1 MIYWILSAWFMGLI
15 GSTHCIGMCGPLAM
29 ALPVNT
35 TSKWEKLFLALT
47 YNLGRVTT
55 YTLLG
60 AGIGAGSAL
69 VIPSALQS
77 SFSIS
82 IGILMLLSAFVIFV
96 LQRKKEIQILPDKW
110 IKKVSHLIA
119 TRMQSGR
126 KIDVFIIGF
135 LNGLLP
141 CALVYAALV
150 TAFASGSVVNSMVF
164 MMFFGFGTL
173 PAMWGVL
180 FFSQWITQAIRQRLN
195 TIFPFM
201 YALMGI
207 LLIARGL
214 QAPAGP
220 IPQEH
225 KPALFCTK

>member
-1 MIYWILSAWFMGLI
+1 MGLI

-35 TSKWEKLFLALT
+35 KSKWEKLFLALT

-60 AGIGAGSAL
+60 AGIGAGSAF
-69 VIPSALQS
+69 VIPAAWQS

-82 IGILMLLSAFVIFV
+82 VGILMLLSAVVIFV
-96 LQRKKEIQILPDKW
+96 LQRKKAIQILPDKW
-110 IKKVSHLIA
+110 IKKVSQLIA
-119 TRMQSGR
+119 SRMQSGR
-126 KIDVFIIGF
+126 NIDVFLIGF

-150 TAFASGSVVNSMVF
+150 TAFASGSVMNSMVF

-173 PAMWGVL
+173 PAMWGIL
-180 FFSQWITQAIRQRLN
+180 FFSQWITQGIRQRLN
-195 TIFPFM
+195 SIFPFM

-220 IPQEH
+220 IPQDH

>member
-96 LQRKKEIQILPDKW
+96 LQRKKAIQILPDKW

-164 MMFFGFGTL
+164 MMFFGLNPQWDSTIALCFSSSMLLGEEFRDSIRTRTL
-173 PAMWGVL
+173 YLA
-180 FFSQWITQAIRQRLN
+180 AIALTNELRN
-195 TIFPFM
+195 TPSI
-201 YALMGI
+201 YALGYTG
-207 LLIARGL
+207 A
-214 QAPAGP
+214 
-220 IPQEH
+220 
-225 KPALFCTK
+225 

>member
-1 MIYWILSAWFMGLI
+1 MGLI

-35 TSKWEKLFLALT
+35 KSKWEKLFLALT

-60 AGIGAGSAL
+60 AGIGAGSAF
-69 VIPSALQS
+69 VIPAAWQS

-82 IGILMLLSAFVIFV
+82 VGILMLLSAVFIFV
-96 LQRKKEIQILPDKW
+96 LQRKKAIQILPDKW
-110 IKKVSHLIA
+110 IKKVSQLIA
-119 TRMQSGR
+119 SRMQSGR
-126 KIDVFIIGF
+126 NIDVFLIGF

-150 TAFASGSVVNSMVF
+150 TAFASGSVMNSMVF

-173 PAMWGVL
+173 PAMWGIL
-180 FFSQWITQAIRQRLN
+180 FFSQWITQGIRQRLN
-195 TIFPFM
+195 SIFPFM

-214 QAPAGP
+214 QAPTGP
-220 IPQEH
+220 IPQDH

>member
-1 MIYWILSAWFMGLI
+1 MGLI

-35 TSKWEKLFLALT
+35 KSKWEKLFLALT

-60 AGIGAGSAL
+60 AGIGAGSAF
-69 VIPSALQS
+69 VIPAAWQS

-82 IGILMLLSAFVIFV
+82 VGILMLLSAVVIFV
-96 LQRKKEIQILPDKW
+96 LQRKKAIQILPDKW
-110 IKKVSHLIA
+110 IKKVSQLIA
-119 TRMQSGR
+119 SRMQSGR
-126 KIDVFIIGF
+126 NIDVFFIGF

-150 TAFASGSVVNSMVF
+150 TAFASGSVMNSMVF

-173 PAMWGVL
+173 PAMWGIL
-180 FFSQWITQAIRQRLN
+180 FFSQWITQGIRQRLN
-195 TIFPFM
+195 SIFPFM

-220 IPQEH
+220 IPQDH

>member
-1 MIYWILSAWFMGLI
+1 MGLI

-35 TSKWEKLFLALT
+35 KSKWEKLFLALT

-60 AGIGAGSAL
+60 AGIGAGSAF
-69 VIPSALQS
+69 VIPAAWQS

-82 IGILMLLSAFVIFV
+82 VGILMLLSAVVIFV
-96 LQRKKEIQILPDKW
+96 LQRKKAIQILPDKW
-110 IKKVSHLIA
+110 IKKVSQLIA
-119 TRMQSGR
+119 SRMQSGR
-126 KIDVFIIGF
+126 NIDVFLIGF

-150 TAFASGSVVNSMVF
+150 TAFASGSVMNSMVF
-164 MMFFGFGTL
+164 MMFFGLGTL

-180 FFSQWITQAIRQRLN
+180 FFSQWITQGIRQRLN
-195 TIFPFM
+195 SIFPFM

-220 IPQEH
+220 IPQDH

>member
-1 MIYWILSAWFMGLI
+1 MIYWILSAWFMGFI

-29 ALPVNT
+29 ALPVSSR
-35 TSKWEKLFLALT
+35 SKWGKLFLALT

-55 YTLLG
+55 YTILG

-69 VIPSALQS
+69 VIPTALQS

-82 IGILMLLSAFVIFV
+82 VGVLMLLIALILFV
-96 LQRKKEIQILPDKW
+96 LQRKRTIQILPEKW
-110 IKKVSHLIA
+110 IKKVSHLIVS
-119 TRMQSGR
+119 RMQSGR
-126 KIDVFIIGF
+126 NVDVFIIGL

-150 TAFASGSVVNSMVF
+150 TAFASGSVLNSMVF
-164 MMFFGFGTL
+164 MLFFGFGTL

-195 TIFPFM
+195 AIFPLM
-201 YALMGI
+201 YVLMGI
-207 LLIARGL
+207 LLIARGI

-220 IPQEH
+220 IPPEH

>member
-1 MIYWILSAWFMGLI
+1 MGLI

-35 TSKWEKLFLALT
+35 KSKWEKLFLALT

-60 AGIGAGSAL
+60 AGIGAGSAF
-69 VIPSALQS
+69 VIPAAWQS

-82 IGILMLLSAFVIFV
+82 VGILMLLSAVFIFV
-96 LQRKKEIQILPDKW
+96 LQRKKAIQILPDKW
-110 IKKVSHLIA
+110 IKKVSQLIA
-119 TRMQSGR
+119 SRMQSGR
-126 KIDVFIIGF
+126 NIDVFLIGF

-150 TAFASGSVVNSMVF
+150 TAFASGSVMNSMVF

-173 PAMWGVL
+173 PAMWGIL
-180 FFSQWITQAIRQRLN
+180 FFSQWITQGIRQRLN
-195 TIFPFM
+195 SIFPFM

-220 IPQEH
+220 IPQDH

>member
-1 MIYWILSAWFMGLI
+1 MGLI

-35 TSKWEKLFLALT
+35 KSKWEKLFLALT

-60 AGIGAGSAL
+60 AGIGAGSAF
-69 VIPSALQS
+69 VIPAAWQS

-82 IGILMLLSAFVIFV
+82 AGILMLLSAVVIFV
-96 LQRKKEIQILPDKW
+96 LQRKKAIQILPDKW
-110 IKKVSHLIA
+110 IKKVSQLIA
-119 TRMQSGR
+119 SRMQSGR
-126 KIDVFIIGF
+126 NIDVFIIGF

-150 TAFASGSVVNSMVF
+150 TAFASGSVMNSMVF

-173 PAMWGVL
+173 PAMWSIL
-180 FFSQWITQAIRQRLN
+180 FFSQWITRAIRQRLN
-195 TIFPFM
+195 SIFPFM

-220 IPQEH
+220 IPQDH

>member
-1 MIYWILSAWFMGLI
+1 MGLI

-29 ALPVNT
+29 ALPVNIK
-35 TSKWEKLFLALT
+35 SKWEKLFLALT

-60 AGIGAGSAL
+60 AGIGAGSAF
-69 VIPSALQS
+69 VIPATWQS

-82 IGILMLLSAFVIFV
+82 VGILMLLSAVVIFV
-96 LQRKKEIQILPDKW
+96 LQRKKAIQILPDKW
-110 IKKVSHLIA
+110 IKKVSQLIA
-119 TRMQSGR
+119 SRMQSGR
-126 KIDVFIIGF
+126 NIDVFIIGF

-150 TAFASGSVVNSMVF
+150 TAFASGSVMNSMVF

-173 PAMWGVL
+173 PAMWSIL
-180 FFSQWITQAIRQRLN
+180 FFSQWITRAIRQRLN
-195 TIFPFM
+195 SIFPFM

-214 QAPAGP
+214 PAPARP
-220 IPQEH
+220 IPQDH

>member
-1 MIYWILSAWFMGLI
+1 MGLI

-35 TSKWEKLFLALT
+35 KSKWEKLFLALT

-60 AGIGAGSAL
+60 AGIGAGSAF
-69 VIPSALQS
+69 VIPAAWQS

-82 IGILMLLSAFVIFV
+82 VGILMLLSAVVIFV
-96 LQRKKEIQILPDKW
+96 LQRKKAIQILPDKW
-110 IKKVSHLIA
+110 IKKVSQLIA
-119 TRMQSGR
+119 SRMQSGR
-126 KIDVFIIGF
+126 NIDVFIIGF

-150 TAFASGSVVNSMVF
+150 TAFASGSVMNSMVF

-173 PAMWGVL
+173 PAMWSIL
-180 FFSQWITQAIRQRLN
+180 FFSQWITRAIRQRLN
-195 TIFPFM
+195 SIFPFM

-220 IPQEH
+220 IPQDH

>member
-35 TSKWEKLFLALT
+35 KSKWEKLFLALT

-60 AGIGAGSAL
+60 AGIGAGSAF
-69 VIPSALQS
+69 VIPAAWQS

-82 IGILMLLSAFVIFV
+82 VGILMLLSAVFIFV
-96 LQRKKEIQILPDKW
+96 LQRKKAIQILPDKW
-110 IKKVSHLIA
+110 IKKVSQLIA
-119 TRMQSGR
+119 SRMQSGR
-126 KIDVFIIGF
+126 NIDVFLIGF

-150 TAFASGSVVNSMVF
+150 TAFASGSVMNSMVF

-173 PAMWGVL
+173 PAMWGIL
-180 FFSQWITQAIRQRLN
+180 FFSQWITQGIRQRLN
-195 TIFPFM
+195 SIFPFM

-220 IPQEH
+220 IPQDH

>member
-35 TSKWEKLFLALT
+35 KSKWEKLFLALT

-60 AGIGAGSAL
+60 AGIGAGSAF
-69 VIPSALQS
+69 VIPAAWQS

-82 IGILMLLSAFVIFV
+82 VGILMLLSAVFIFV
-96 LQRKKEIQILPDKW
+96 LQRKKAIQILPDKW
-110 IKKVSHLIA
+110 IKKVSQLIA
-119 TRMQSGR
+119 SRMQSGR
-126 KIDVFIIGF
+126 NIDVFLIGF

-150 TAFASGSVVNSMVF
+150 TAFASGSVMNSMVF
-164 MMFFGFGTL
+164 MMFLVLEPCL
-173 PAMWGVL
+173 PCGV
-180 FFSQWITQAIRQRLN
+180 FYFSRN
-195 TIFPFM
+195 
-201 YALMGI
+201 
-207 LLIARGL
+207 GL
-214 QAPAGP
+214 PRA
-220 IPQEH
+220 
-225 KPALFCTK
+225 FDND

>member
-1 MIYWILSAWFMGLI
+1 MGLI

-35 TSKWEKLFLALT
+35 KSKWEKLFLALT

-60 AGIGAGSAL
+60 AGIGAGSAF
-69 VIPSALQS
+69 VIPAAWQS
-77 SFSIS
+77 NFSIS
-82 IGILMLLSAFVIFV
+82 VGILMLLSAVVIFV
-96 LQRKKEIQILPDKW
+96 LQRKKAIQILPDKW
-110 IKKVSHLIA
+110 IKKVSQLIA
-119 TRMQSGR
+119 SRMQSGR
-126 KIDVFIIGF
+126 NIDVFIIGF

-150 TAFASGSVVNSMVF
+150 TAFASGSVMNSMVF

-173 PAMWGVL
+173 PAMWSIL
-180 FFSQWITQAIRQRLN
+180 FFSQWITRAIRQRLN
-195 TIFPFM
+195 SIFPFM

-220 IPQEH
+220 IPQDH

>member
-1 MIYWILSAWFMGLI
+1 MGLI

-35 TSKWEKLFLALT
+35 KSKWEKLFLALT

-55 YTLLG
+55 YTILG
-60 AGIGAGSAL
+60 AGIGAGSAF
-69 VIPSALQS
+69 VIPAAWQS

-82 IGILMLLSAFVIFV
+82 VGILMLLSAVVIFV
-96 LQRKKEIQILPDKW
+96 LQRKKAIQILPDKW
-110 IKKVSHLIA
+110 IKKVSQLIA
-119 TRMQSGR
+119 SRMQSGR
-126 KIDVFIIGF
+126 NIDVFIIGF

-150 TAFASGSVVNSMVF
+150 TAFASGSVMNSMVF

-173 PAMWGVL
+173 PAMWSIL
-180 FFSQWITQAIRQRLN
+180 FFSQWITRAIRQRLN
-195 TIFPFM
+195 SIFPFM

-220 IPQEH
+220 IPQDH